1 MPLPAPFTFLLAFL
15 KLCFSL
21 IAFNFTFDLAI
32 LSFVI
37 FTFLLP
43 ILGVSF
49 TTLFDIYSEVPII
62 VSLPDS

>member
-21 IAFNFTFDLAI
+21 IAFDLAI
-32 LSFVI
+32 FSLVI

-43 ILGVSF
+43 ILGASF
-49 TTLFDIYSEVPII
+49 TNLFDIYSEVPII